1 MTILANTP
9 EYLVEFEAR
18 VLTIS
23 RRSDG
28 MHVALE
34 GRGIAGQFRECLKT
48 HEPNRVVQTFLRIT
62 GKPLTWLP
70 PLYRAGRMP

>member
-9 EYLVEFEAR
+9 EYLVEFEAGI
-18 VLTIS
+18 LTIS

-48 HEPNRVVQTFLRIT
+48 HEPNRVVQTFLRMPR
-62 GKPLTWLP
+62 KPVTWLP
-70 PLYRAGRMP
+70 PLYRPGCMP

>member
-9 EYLVEFEAR
+9 EYLVEFEAGI
-18 VLTIS
+18 LTIS
-23 RRSDG
+23 RRSDC

-48 HEPNRVVQTFLRIT
+48 HDANRVVQTFLRMPR
-62 GKPLTWLP
+62 GPLNWLP
-70 PLYRAGRMP
+70 PLYRDGCMP